1 MRAQWRE
8 VLRQAVGNP
17 AADFHPGQWEAM
29 DALVNQ
35 RKKLLVVERTG
46 WGKSL
51 VYFLSAKMMREKG
64 MGPTIIISP
73 LLALMRNQ
81 IESARRFGVTA
92 ASINSTNVE
101 EWDAVA
107 IRLYRDEI
115 DCLLISPERLAND
128 SFIDRVL
135 NPIISRI
142 AMLVIDEAHCIS
154 DWGHDFRPDYQRIA
168 HILLSMSANTPVL
181 CTTATANDRVVAD
194 IRAQIGDIEVQRGAL
209 VRDNL
214 YLQALI
220 LPDQA
225 SRLAW
230 LAQII
235 PRLHNP
241 GIIYAL
247 TTQDCENVAGWLR
260 ENGIRAEAYYGN
272 MNHPGFSDGNAYRT
286 YLENLLYQR
295 KLHVLVATN
304 ALGMGYDQPDLGFIC
319 HYQMPASVIAYYQQV
334 GRAGRGIARA
344 ACVLMSGM
352 EDGQIHE
359 YFRLNAFPPER
370 DIQEVL
376 AALEQSDGL
385 DIEEMEA
392 QCNLRRKQIEKV
404 IKSLRVDNPA
414 PIIKVGNKWH
424 RTVNHYTMDRVRI
437 ARLTAQR
444 EKEWAQ
450 MQDYLHSTDCRMQYL
465 RHALDDKSDD
475 TPCGKCDNCCK
486 KPPLPTQI
494 NHLLVERAE
503 TYLRNFIIPIK
514 PHKQLVGELLH
525 YGHLPATLDSLVAAE
540 GRVLAR
546 WNDAGWG
553 KQVTDGKHSGY
564 FNDALVDAMAEMIT
578 RRWRPIPAPRWVCC
592 IPSLRHPA
600 LVPDFARRLAA
611 RLNLP
616 YIDALHKV
624 RDNPPQKEQN
634 NSYHQCANLD
644 GVFAVAAGIPH
655 TPVLLIDDITDSGW
669 TFTIA
674 AALLR
679 QAGSGVVYPAALA
692 TSANK
697 D

>member
-8 VLRQAVGNP
+8 VLRRAVGNP

-35 RKKLLVVERTG
+35 RKKLLMVERIG

-81 IESARRFGVTA
+81 IASARRFGVTA
-92 ASINSTNVE
+92 ASINSTNIE
-101 EWDAVA
+101 EWDAVST
-107 IRLYRDEI
+107 RLHRDEI

-128 SFIDRVL
+128 GFVSQVL
-135 NPIISRI
+135 NPVINRI

-154 DWGHDFRPDYQRIA
+154 DWGHDFRPDYRRIGN
-168 HILLSMSANTPVL
+168 ILRLLPANTPVL

-194 IRAQIGDIEVQRGAL
+194 IRTQIGDIEIQRGTL
-209 VRDNL
+209 VRENL
-214 YLQALI
+214 YLQTLH

-225 SRLAW
+225 ARLAW
-230 LAQII
+230 LAQML
-235 PRLHNP
+235 PKLHHP
-241 GIIYAL
+241 AIIYTL
-247 TTQDCENVAGWLR
+247 TVNDSEYVATWLQQ
-260 ENGIRAEAYYGN
+260 NGIRAEAYYGTMDN
-272 MNHPGFSDGNAYRT
+272 SGSADSNARREQ
-286 YLENLLYQR
+286 LESQLYHHELQA
-295 KLHVLVATN
+295 LVATS
-304 ALGMGYDQPDLGFIC
+304 ALGMGYDQPDLSFIC
-319 HYQMPASVIAYYQQV
+319 HYQMPGSVIAYYQQV
-334 GRAGRGIARA
+334 GRAGRGIAQA
-344 ACVLMSGM
+344 AGVLMSGT
-352 EDGQIHE
+352 EDSEIHA
-359 YFRLNAFPPER
+359 YFRRSAFPPEQHVR
-370 DIQEVL
+370 EIL
-376 AALEQSDGL
+376 SALEQSDGL
-385 DIEEMEA
+385 NLREIEA
-392 QCNLRRKQIEKV
+392 CCNLRRGQIEKV
-404 IKSLRVDNPA
+404 LKLLSVENPA
-414 PIIKVGNKWH
+414 PVIKVGGQWR
-424 RTVNHYTMDRVRI
+424 RTATPYHIDHDSI

-444 EKEWAQ
+444 EQEWAQ
-450 MQDYLHSTDCRMQYL
+450 MQDYLHSTDCRMNFL
-465 RHALDDKSDD
+465 RSALDDKPEA
-475 TPCGKCDNCCK
+475 PCGKCDNCLG
-486 KPPLPTQI
+486 KPPLTVQLDPA
-494 NHLLVERAE
+494 LVAQAAA
-503 TYLRNFIIPIK
+503 YLRDLTLPIK
-514 PHKQLVGELLH
+514 PRRQISGNPLQQYRFPPYLKAL
-525 YGHLPATLDSLVAAE
+525 AAQE
-540 GRVLAR
+540 GRILAR
-546 WNDAGWG
+546 WNNGAWG
-553 KQVTDGKHSGY
+553 RLIAAGKHGGHFS
-564 FNDALVDAMAEMIT
+564 DELVAAMADMINK
-578 RRWRPIPAPRWVCC
+578 RWRPDPAPQWVCA

-600 LVPDFARRLAA
+600 LVPDFARHLAA

-644 GVFAVAAGIPH
+644 GVFDVAAGIPH